1 MESGP
6 ILAILL
12 TLVVHVLGMGLLYAM
27 LGREMLEMFRS
38 KDRPDWG
45 DGGDEPADEPVV
57 SPQPSGGGLPLPDA
71 FPAAVRMREPGRLA
85 EHCPRRIRR
94 PEHAPQPP
102 VRTPDRA

>member
-38 KDRPDWG
+38 KQRPDWD
-45 DGGDEPADEPVV
+45 DGGDEPADEPVP
-57 SPQPSGGGLPLPDA
+57 SPQPSGGGVPQPDA
-71 FPAAVRMREPGRLA
+71 FPAPVRLREPGRLA
-85 EHCPRRIRR
+85 EHYPRRTRR
-94 PEHAPQPP
+94 PEHAPEP
-102 VRTPDRA
+102 VRTPEKV